1 MVLNMLSARL
11 AQQVH
16 LVPLSVFQK
25 WQSPYGE
32 KWRAGRAGFNNF
44 QGNRN
49 FPTRIAPRSL
59 PKPHRWFT

>member
-32 KWRAGRAGFNNF
+32 KMACRQNGF
-44 QGNRN
+44 
-49 FPTRIAPRSL
+49 
-59 PKPHRWFT
+59 